1 MPAISIAFFTATEA
15 AAQKVFLVKGV
26 LKICIKF
33 TGEHP
38 CRNVIS
44 IKLLYCFDCQGK
56 VKNPTNVW
64 NGIHIQSSFSKELI
78 SNFEE
83 LLKKGREGK

>member
-1 MPAISIAFFTATEA
+1 MLNINQFSKAEVALQRCSY
-15 AAQKVFLVKGV
+15 VKGV